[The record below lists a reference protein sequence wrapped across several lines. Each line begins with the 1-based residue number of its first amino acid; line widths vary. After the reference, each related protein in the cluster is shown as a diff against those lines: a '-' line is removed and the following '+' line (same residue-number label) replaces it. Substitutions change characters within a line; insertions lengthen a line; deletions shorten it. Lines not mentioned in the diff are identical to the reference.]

1 MFQCY
6 LCEKSCP
13 LTSYFCD
20 DCHSLKRTISLY
32 GKEVHTVVK
41 NVFIRTPDQQ
51 VNKISIALKKQI
63 EDKKKDLDSI
73 KLK

>member
-20 DCHSLKRTISLY
+20 DCQSLKRTISLY

-41 NVFIRTPDQQ
+41 NVFIRTTDQQ

-63 EDKKKDLDSI
+63 EDKKKDLDTY
-73 KLK
+73 KK